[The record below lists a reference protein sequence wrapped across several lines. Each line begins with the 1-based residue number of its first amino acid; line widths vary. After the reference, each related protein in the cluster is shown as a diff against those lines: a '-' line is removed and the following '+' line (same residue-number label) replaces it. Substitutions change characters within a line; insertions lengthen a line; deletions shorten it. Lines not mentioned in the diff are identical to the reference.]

1 MILLYNHYYYTSQA
15 DMYLNCA
22 LLGKKIKFSMKDAF
36 DVIFKTQ
43 YSAIAKITIGPSR
56 LIFFLFFSNK
66 IPLLI
71 RMLIRHYIKNFA

>member
-1 MILLYNHYYYTSQA
+1 
-15 DMYLNCA
+15 
-22 LLGKKIKFSMKDAF
+22 MKDAF

-43 YSAIAKITIGPSR
+43 YSAIAKITIGRSR